1 MGCLAAGMMGDNT
14 VNTLQDFATI
24 GVPALFGLLGWAILR
39 QRNAPPLLA
48 GCSALVIALIVMTA
62 MFAVIYVV

>member
-1 MGCLAAGMMGDNT
+1 M
-14 VNTLQDFATI
+14 I

-62 MFAVIYVV
+62 LFAVIYFV